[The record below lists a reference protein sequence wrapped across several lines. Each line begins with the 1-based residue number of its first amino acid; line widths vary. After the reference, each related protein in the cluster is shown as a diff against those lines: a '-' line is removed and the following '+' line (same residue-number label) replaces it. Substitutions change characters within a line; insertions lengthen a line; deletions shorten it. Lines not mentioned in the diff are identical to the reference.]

1 MAAVE
6 AHVDFEAA
14 IAENNDAEK
23 PKNNKGGSKK
33 GKKKKNG
40 DGGSKEK
47 QSQNGN
53 QQGKPSR
60 ADSGCFICKGPHRAC
75 DCPKEKPNAL
85 VAEEEQKQEETSR
98 VNPVGSR

>member
-40 DGGSKEK
+40 DGGS
-47 QSQNGN
+47 
-53 QQGKPSR
+53 
-60 ADSGCFICKGPHRAC
+60 PHRAC